1 MRAGLRIAIGVLG
14 SQTLRAIRRNKLR
27 SSLTALGI
35 TIGIAA
41 VVCVMAI
48 GSAGSARAEDQLQSL
63 GDNLIWIEAGSRAP
77 NGVRSGSHGTTTLTL
92 EDAAAIRR
100 EVKLIKS
107 VAANVDGSLQVVAGD
122 RNWRTHYRGVSPE
135 YFEVKHWRFAS
146 GGPFT
151 DADVERVA
159 NVCVIGQTVREKLFG
174 AADPLGRT
182 LRMGSHLCDV
192 TGLLAPKGQ
201 SATGQDQ
208 DDTVVIPWSTAQKK
222 VRGRGF
228 TWLDDILCS
237 AVSRQEV
244 LPAIAEVSALL
255 RQRHHIRP
263 GEDDDFNI
271 RRPDEVI
278 KAQEETS
285 NALALLLTS
294 IAAISLVVGGIGV
307 MNVMLVSVTER
318 TREIGL
324 RLAVGATG
332 GWVQAQFLGEA
343 VLLSLLGG
351 TAGIALGIVAS
362 LVLGRVL
369 GWRMSIP
376 PQALVLA
383 PLCATAVG
391 VFFGFYPARRAARL
405 DPIVALRHE

>member
-1 MRAGLRIAIGVLG
+1 MLAGFRIAIGVLG

-63 GDNLIWIEAGSRAP
+63 GDNLVWIEAGSRAS

-92 EDAAAIRR
+92 EDAEAIRS

-107 VAANVDGSLQVVAGD
+107 VAPNVDGSLQVVAGA

-135 YFEVKHWRFAS
+135 YFDVKHWEFAA

-151 DADVERVA
+151 DRDVERVA
-159 NVCVIGQTVREKLFG
+159 NVCVIGKTVREKLFG
-174 AADPLGRT
+174 LADPLGRVI
-182 LRMGSHLCDV
+182 RMDSQLCTV

-208 DDTVVIPWSTAQKK
+208 DDTVVMPWSTAQKK
-222 VRGRGF
+222 IRGRGF
-228 TWLDDILCS
+228 NWLDDILCS
-237 AVSRQEV
+237 AVSRQAV
-244 LPAIAEVSALL
+244 QPAIAEVRELL

-263 GEDDDFNI
+263 GEDEDFNI

-294 IAAISLVVGGIGV
+294 IAAISLLVGGIGV

-332 GWVQAQFLGEA
+332 GWVQVQFLGEA
-343 VLLSLLGG
+343 VLLSMLGG
-351 TAGIALGIVAS
+351 AAGIALGIVAS

-369 GWRMSIP
+369 DWRMSIP

-383 PLCATAVG
+383 PLCSAAVG
-391 VFFGFYPARRAARL
+391 IFFGFYPARRAARL
-405 DPIVALRHE
+405 DPIEALRHE